1 MYANF
6 MVYAACL
13 PSLLH
18 EWQMSA
24 TQAGTISAGFMIGYA
39 VSLFVFGWAADRYGA
54 KRMFLL
60 SALLNACAALLF
72 GFLARSYLSGLV
84 LYTCAALAQG
94 GLYGPAVMLF
104 SDRYPPASRGRAV
117 GYLIASTSVGYALSL
132 LVSGV
137 YLQYSGYAAAFV
149 ATGIIPSLGAL
160 LSWVVLRGTPNR
172 VHGHAAVRR
181 PMHTVL
187 RGNRDAALLV
197 GGYVFHNWELV
208 GMWSWTPAFLT
219 AALALSGG
227 DLAQTVHLGAYLTA
241 AMHLVGSFASA
252 SMGRLSDQLGRRTVL
267 ISVAAIATF
276 CSFGFGWMIAWP
288 AFLLGLVGVIYY
300 FTALGDSP
308 VLTTA
313 LSETVDPG
321 ILGSVLAVRLLLG
334 FAAGA
339 VAPVVFG
346 LILDLTNS
354 GTPILIWGWGF
365 MALGVGGLLATVCAC
380 LYRGRAPSP
389 GPDS

>member
-13 PSLLH
+13 PVLLS
-18 EWQMSA
+18 EWRMSA

-39 VSLFVFGWAADRYGA
+39 VSLFLFGWAADRYGA

-60 SALLNACAALLF
+60 SAMLNACAALLF
-72 GFLARSYLSGLV
+72 GFFARSYLSGLL

-104 SDRYPPASRGRAV
+104 SDRYPPQSRGRAV

-132 LVSGV
+132 LVAGF
-137 YLQYSGYAAAFV
+137 YLQYSGYPAAFI
-149 ATGIIPSLGAL
+149 ATGIIPMLGAL
-160 LSWVVLRGTPNR
+160 LSWLVLRETPNL
-172 VHGHAAVRR
+172 VHGRGSVTLSTR
-181 PMHTVL
+181 TLL
-187 RGNRDAALLV
+187 RTNRDAALLV

-208 GMWSWTPAFLT
+208 GMWSWTPAFF
-219 AALALSGG
+219 AAAFALSGG
-227 DLAQTVHLGAYLTA
+227 ELAQTVHLGAYLTA
-241 AMHLVGSFASA
+241 SMHLAGSFASA
-252 SMGRLSDQLGRRTVL
+252 SMGRLSDRLGRRTVL
-267 ISVAAIATF
+267 VAVAGIAAF
-276 CSFGFGWMIAWP
+276 CSFGFGWLVAFP

-313 LSETVDPG
+313 LSEAVEPG
-321 ILGSVLAVRLLLG
+321 ILGAVLAVRLLLG

-339 VAPVVFG
+339 IAPVVFG
-346 LILDLTNS
+346 MVLDLTNS
-354 GTPILIWGWGF
+354 GTPILTWGWAF
-365 MALGVGGLLATVCAC
+365 MTLGIGGLLATACA
-380 LYRGRAPSP
+380 YFYKGSAPAHRP
-389 GPDS
+389 